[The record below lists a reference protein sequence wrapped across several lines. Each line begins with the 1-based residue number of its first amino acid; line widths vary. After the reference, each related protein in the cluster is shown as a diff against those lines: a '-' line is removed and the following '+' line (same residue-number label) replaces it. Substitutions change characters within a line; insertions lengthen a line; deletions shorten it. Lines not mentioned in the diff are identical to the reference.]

1 MAQAKIPM
9 TPRGAQQLK
18 DELKRRK
25 ETDRFVIVRA
35 IEEARGHGDLSE
47 NADYSA
53 AKEAQSFNE
62 GRIKELEGTLA
73 LSEVIDPAK
82 MTGTRVTF
90 GATVKLTDS
99 ETGEDVV
106 YSIVGE
112 QEADIKKG
120 LISVTAPVA
129 RALGEALARMH
140 LAGPAPAP
148 LPPLGAGRFGADELV
163 ARCDRIA
170 KSTDAEARVQSEP
183 LRDAIIR
190 TDRRRRTDLPKGL
203 VHGDLFRDNVLWHEG
218 KIAALLDF
226 ESAHTGPLA
235 YDLAVVSL
243 SWAYRDSFDF
253 VVARALV
260 AGYQSVRELLPVEV
274 EGLYAELV
282 FASLRF
288 TVTRITD
295 DAIRVGKRWQRFV
308 ARREALEQL
317 GPAGV
322 REALSP

>member
-62 GRIKELEGTLA
+62 GRVKELEGTLA

-99 ETGEDVV
+99 ETGDSVV

-129 RALGEALARMH
+129 RALI
-140 LAGPAPAP
+140 
-148 LPPLGAGRFGADELV
+148 GRESGD
-163 ARCDRIA
+163 
-170 KSTDAEARVQSEP
+170 TVQV
-183 LRDAIIR
+183 R
-190 TDRRRRTDLPKGL
+190 TPKGMREYDIL
-203 VHGDLFRDNVLWHEG
+203 EVAFRDIEYV
-218 KIAALLDF
+218 D
-226 ESAHTGPLA
+226 
-235 YDLAVVSL
+235 
-243 SWAYRDSFDF
+243 
-253 VVARALV
+253 
-260 AGYQSVRELLPVEV
+260 
-274 EGLYAELV
+274 
-282 FASLRF
+282 
-288 TVTRITD
+288 
-295 DAIRVGKRWQRFV
+295 
-308 ARREALEQL
+308 
-317 GPAGV
+317 
-322 REALSP
+322 